1 MMTRRGLLLGATAVR
16 TAGGDGS
23 KGASSNGWAELFDG
37 RTGEGW
43 VEVLG
48 EAFPRTWKVE
58 EGCLRSVKSDRGGF
72 QDLRTRGEYR
82 EFEFEFEWR
91 IEAGGNSGVKY
102 LINRTN
108 RWAAKD
114 GGFHARGRGAEYQL
128 IDDAAEANPA
138 KQCGALYGRIAPR
151 VKAARAVG
159 VWNGSRI
166 VVAGGRVEH
175 WLNGERVVEY
185 QAEAKA
191 GPIVL
196 QHHNS
201 NAWFRGLRVRVV

>member
-1 MMTRRGLLLGATAVR
+1 MLLGAAAVR
-16 TAGGDGS
+16 TIADAAS
-23 KGASSNGWAELFDG
+23 KGASSDGWAELFDG
-37 RTGEGW
+37 KTGEGW
-43 VEVLG
+43 VEAAG
-48 EAFPRTWKVE
+48 DGFPGTWKVE
-58 EGCLRSVKSDRGGF
+58 EGCLRSVKVDGGGF

-82 EFEFEFEWR
+82 AFEFEFEWR

-108 RWAAKD
+108 RWAAEG

-128 IDDAAEANPA
+128 IDDTTETNPA
-138 KQCGALYGRIAPR
+138 KQCGALYGRIAPK

-159 VWNGSRI
+159 EWNRSAI

-185 QAEAKA
+185 QAEAKSC
-191 GPIVL
+191 PIVL

-201 NAWFRGLRVRVV
+201 NAWFRGLRIRER